1 MNSELNALYITAASI
16 GFIHTLFGPD
26 HYLPFVMMS
35 WARKWSVLRT
45 IVITLLCGLGHIAS
59 SIVLGLAGV
68 ALGVFVQK
76 LELIE
81 SVRGDIAAWLLIG
94 FGLAYLVWGLRKA
107 YRDRPHVHGHTHP
120 ADAQDD
126 HMHAHTHN
134 MEHMHVHDDKAGQS
148 ITPWMLFVV
157 FVFGP
162 CEPLIPIL
170 MYPAAEKSMFGL
182 VMATIIFGTVTISTM
197 LAAVLLARAGISFL
211 PMKKI
216 QRYSHA
222 IAGATILLCGMA
234 IVFLGL

>member
-1 MNSELNALYITAASI
+1 
-16 GFIHTLFGPD
+16 
-26 HYLPFVMMS
+26 MMS
-35 WARKWSVLRT
+35 WARNWSTLKT
-45 IVITLLCGLGHIAS
+45 TVITLLCGLGHIAS
-59 SIVLGLAGV
+59 SVVLGLAGV
-68 ALGVFVQK
+68 ALGVVVQK
-76 LELIE
+76 LKLVE

-107 YRDRPHVHGHTHP
+107 YRDKTHVHGHIHEGS
-120 ADAQDD
+120 AD
-126 HMHAHTHN
+126 HEHAHTHN
-134 MEHMHVHDDKAGQS
+134 IEHMHVHDDKSSVS

-162 CEPLIPIL
+162 CEPLIPML
-170 MYPAAEKSMFGL
+170 MYPAAEKSLFGL
-182 VMATIIFGTVTISTM
+182 VMVTVIFGATTIGTM

-222 IAGATILLCGMA
+222 VAGATIFLCGMA